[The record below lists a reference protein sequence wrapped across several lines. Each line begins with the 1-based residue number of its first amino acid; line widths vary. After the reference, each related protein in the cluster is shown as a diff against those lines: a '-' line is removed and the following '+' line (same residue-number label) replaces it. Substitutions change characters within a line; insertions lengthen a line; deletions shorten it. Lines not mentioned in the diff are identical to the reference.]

1 MCAPITL
8 DDVDQFPPRIQD
20 EVRAMLVFALRL
32 QTILYTTL
40 LVMFALLMVHSWL
53 TQ

>member
-20 EVRAMLVFALRL
+20 EVRAMLVFTLRL
-32 QTILYTTL
+32 QTAFYSIVL
-40 LVMFALLMVHSWL
+40 LIFCLMLLQTWL